1 MILGDGPYSDDMQP
15 ERGGRLDQR
24 RRQPGGAAEP
34 GMTTRLDVEAALVDG
49 KLVRGDVEVAG
60 GLVTAVALAGARTPG
75 RVAVPGFVDLQ
86 VNGFAGVD
94 LMETDRA
101 GYARAGAALLETG
114 TTAYQPTFVTGPE
127 DTLVAALRELPPN
140 QDGPRIVG
148 AHLEGP
154 FLSPHRLGVHPPAW
168 RLDPDRALLL
178 RLLEAAR
185 VSQVTLAPELP
196 GALDLVDLLI
206 ERRVTV
212 SAGHTDATADEAHRA
227 FDRGVR
233 TVTHVFNAMRPIAPR
248 DPGIALA
255 ALARSDVTVQLI
267 ADGHHVASETMLVAC
282 RAARG
287 RFALVTDAAA
297 AAGMGDGEFKLAGRR
312 VVSAGG
318 VVRTPEGRLAGSAL
332 TMLDA
337 VRNVHA
343 LGIGLEDALTA
354 ATAVPAGIVGRA
366 DLGRLAPGSRAD
378 VVVLDDNLE
387 ISRVLIDGRVVVA
400 G

>member
-1 MILGDGPYSDDMQP
+1 M
-15 ERGGRLDQR
+15 RL
-24 RRQPGGAAEP
+24 E
-34 GMTTRLDVEAALVDG
+34 VEAALVDG
-49 KLVRGDVEVAG
+49 KLVPGDVEVADG
-60 GLVTAVALAGARTPG
+60 VVTAVELAGAGVPG
-75 RVAVPGFVDLQ
+75 RIAVPGFVDLQ

-94 LMETDRA
+94 LMESDRS
-101 GYARAGAALLETG
+101 GYARVGAALLEMG
-114 TTAYQPTFVTGPE
+114 TTAYQPTFVTAPE
-127 DTLVAALRELPPN
+127 DALVAALRELPVG

-154 FLSPHRLGVHPPAW
+154 FLSPHRMGVHPPAS
-168 RLDPDRALLL
+168 RRDPDRALLS
-178 RLLEAAR
+178 RLLDAAR

-206 ERRVTV
+206 ERGVAV
-212 SAGHTDATADEAHRA
+212 SAGHSNATSDEAHRA

-233 TVTHVFNAMRPIAPR
+233 TVTHLFNAMRPLAPR

-267 ADGHHVASETMLVAC
+267 ADGHHVAADTMRVAC

-287 RFALVTDAAA
+287 RFALVTDATA
-297 AAGMGDGEFKLAGRR
+297 AAGMGDGEFTLAGGR

-318 VVRTPEGRLAGSAL
+318 VVQTPEGQLAGSAL

-343 LGIGLEDALTA
+343 LGVRLEEALTA
-354 ATAVPAGIVGRA
+354 ATAAPAGIVGRT
-366 DLGRLAPGSRAD
+366 DLGQLAPGLPAD

-387 ISRVLIDGRVVVA
+387 ISRVLIDGHALVA
-400 G
+400 D